1 MKKANLYVNRVK
13 IISSI
18 DYRNINFRGIDLKPV
33 IQSIFNLENEQIE
46 GILGNSSTF
55 LVAYGIHKLL
65 APIRLSITLG
75 IAPFLVKR
83 LRKLGILKSPKQI
96 KLNT

>member
-13 IISSI
+13 MISSI
-18 DYRNINFRGIDLKPV
+18 DYRNINFRGIDLKP
-33 IQSIFNLENEQIE
+33 ITGIFNLENEQIE

-65 APIRLSITLG
+65 APIRLSITL
-75 IAPFLVKR
+75 ISSPFLVKG
-83 LRKLGILKSPKQI
+83 LRKLGILKSTKQI